1 MGDQVI
7 RDGIYTV
14 MGPGGQLTTMPDMGV
29 VLLPPQDDRTQQQWT
44 VAFTSGNYTVR
55 NAATGLYLGND
66 GDPDQEAMQVRG
78 TRRPVPWQLSAG
90 PDDDPRTYLL
100 TSAASHMGLMLGMS
114 LLRIFPPQLAILA
127 PGRYYTTEWAF
138 TPV

>member
-7 RDGIYTV
+7 PDGIYTV
-14 MGPGGQLTTMPDMGV
+14 MGPGGQLTMPGMGV
-29 VLLPPQDDRTQQQWT
+29 VLLPPHDDGTQQWT
-44 VAFTSGNYTVR
+44 VESDSGNYTVQ
-55 NAATGLYLGND
+55 NVATRLYLGND

-78 TRRPVPWQLSAG
+78 TRQPVPWQLSAG
-90 PDDDPRTYLL
+90 PDDDPNTYML
-100 TSAASHMGLMLGMS
+100 TSAASSDGLVLSMS
-114 LLRIFPPQLAILA
+114 LLRIYPPQLAILP